1 MNAEPDINHR
11 KASDILKELAQRATG
26 ERVSLRDIVE
36 ALGERAFGVLLLI
49 FALPNAVGLGTI
61 PGVSTLFGVPQ
72 IFVAAQMVM
81 GRERLW
87 LPAWLLD
94 RSITRAD
101 FQTMVD
107 KSIPH
112 ILKIERFLRP
122 RWSFMS
128 TTLAERLL
136 GLVFLVLAIIVSLPI
151 PLANQ
156 PPAIAMSFIAIGLI
170 ARDGLYVIVGLG
182 IAVLAVAVA
191 VAVVLGGA
199 AAVWM
204 FIRHFFGG

>member
-1 MNAEPDINHR
+1 MKTGPDINHR

-72 IFVAAQMVM
+72 IFVAVQMVM

-94 RSITRAD
+94 RSIARRD

-107 KSIPH
+107 KSLPH

-122 RWSFMS
+122 RWSALS
-128 TTLAERLL
+128 TTTAERLL
-136 GLVFLVLAIIVSLPI
+136 GLVFLLLAVIVSLPI
-151 PLANQ
+151 PFANQ
-156 PPAIAMSFIAIGLI
+156 PPAVAMAFIAIGLI
-170 ARDGLYVIVGLG
+170 ARDGVYVTVGLG
-182 IAVLAVAVA
+182 IAALAVALA
-191 VAVVLGGA
+191 AAVVLGGA
-199 AAVWM
+199 AAVWL